1 MRQWHEQLPR
11 SFEAFFFPATPNC
24 RASDACEGATRRA
37 HAAFLRSFPE
47 SGMPLL
53 TLDPSDWEAPFAV
66 AEAA

>member
-1 MRQWHEQLPR
+1 MQH
-11 SFEAFFFPATPNC
+11 C

-37 HAAFLRSFPE
+37 HAAFLRAYPE